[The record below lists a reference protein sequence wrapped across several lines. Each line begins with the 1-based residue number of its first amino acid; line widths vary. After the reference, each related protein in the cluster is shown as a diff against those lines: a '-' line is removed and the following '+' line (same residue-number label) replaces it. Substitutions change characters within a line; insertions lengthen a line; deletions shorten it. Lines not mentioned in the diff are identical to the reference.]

1 MTLTTIINT
10 ITDIAQ
16 AIVPVLVS
24 LAFLFFLWGL
34 ASFIL
39 SAGDAEKQKVGKDR
53 MLWGGVAL
61 FFIVS
66 IGGLLAI
73 LSQTFFPTSLHSTPT
88 GSGVNQFPSQFGQG
102 TQPIDGLH
110 DGAANDNLLNANPSP
125 APSPGSADQ
134 GFGFRSFGCFFG
146 IGCDND
152 DFPRIP
158 GANR

>member
-10 ITDIAQ
+10 ITGIAQ
-16 AIVPVLVS
+16 AIIPILVS

-73 LSQTFFPTSLHSTPT
+73 LSQTFFPTSFRSTP
-88 GSGVNQFPSQFGQG
+88 SGFPANQFPADFEPGNL
-102 TQPIDGLH
+102 PVDGLH
-110 DGAANDNLLNANPSP
+110 DGAANDDLLNPNPTP
-125 APSPGSADQ
+125 APNAGSADQ
-134 GFGFRSFGCFFG
+134 GSRFRSFACFFG
-146 IGCDND
+146 NCDPD
-152 DFPRIP
+152 EREGFPRT
-158 GANR
+158 R